1 MSFGLSAGDIF
12 LGIKLIK
19 DTLEAFSTT
28 RGSQRQYA
36 DIVQQLHTLETCL
49 RIAQH
54 KLADLNVDDTRS
66 LVGQA
71 VAECSACIDTYQQEI
86 LNRYERFFGNETK
99 DSSKKRFMRELK
111 KIQWLHEKEKTEA
124 LSKAIATHVQIITL
138 ACSIESLQ
146 SSSHVP
152 NDLRLPLPSAELQ
165 NSISLYGKE
174 RPDDNDDD
182 IEILGDASLDGGSK
196 PPDTAS
202 LLNADTL
209 LSRIPEIAESYS
221 EPASATSI
229 NSTSPATSSAIS
241 SINQKHAS
249 ITRRSATSDYSDSLF
264 RSTTSVTTP
273 SPSIFSR
280 RPSLAPS
287 ASATTVSTTTT
298 LAAASMVDEHGAC
311 QIPSCQR
318 RTYLQKKSFALYAR
332 LTYRGG
338 GQALSLKGE
347 SGLRPT
353 CEHTLL
359 YLQSR
364 DGGVGGVVD
373 VP

>member
-111 KIQWLHEKEKTEA
+111 KIQWLHEKDKTEA

-146 SSSHVP
+146 TSSHIP
-152 NDLRLPLPSAELQ
+152 SDLRLPLRSADLH
-165 NSISLYGKE
+165 SLTLSTGKE
-174 RPDDNDDD
+174 RSAGNADDVG
-182 IEILGDASLDGGSK
+182 IIGSASADCRSE
-196 PPDTAS
+196 PPAAPS
-202 LLNADTL
+202 LLNGDTL
-209 LSRIPEIAESYS
+209 PACLSEMGKSESEAAAAS
-221 EPASATSI
+221 EANLHHAS
-229 NSTSPATSSAIS
+229 SSAVS
-241 SINQKHAS
+241 H
-249 ITRRSATSDYSDSLF
+249 SDPRQSPIIRKSTTGDYPASLF
-264 RSTTSVTTP
+264 RSTASVSTT
-273 SPSIFSR
+273 SPSVFSR
-280 RPSLAPS
+280 RPSLAQS

-298 LAAASMVDEHGAC
+298 LAASMVDERGLC
-311 QIPSCQR
+311 QVPSCQR

-332 LTYRGG
+332 LTYRGS
-338 GQALSLKGE
+338 AHDLIKGE
-347 SGLRPT
+347 SRLRPT

-364 DGGVGGVVD
+364 EEGVGGVVN
-373 VP
+373 V

>member
-146 SSSHVP
+146 SSLHVP
-152 NDLRLPLPSAELQ
+152 DDLQLPLRSEELR
-165 NSISLYGKE
+165 NSISLNGKE
-174 RPDDNDDD
+174 RPDDNDDN
-182 IEILGDASLDGGSK
+182 IEIVGDASLDSRSD
-196 PPDTAS
+196 PPDAAS

-209 LSRIPEIAESYS
+209 LSHLPEIAEFDPG
-221 EPASATSI
+221 PASVTRI

-241 SINQKHAS
+241 SNNQKHAS
-249 ITRRSATSDYSDSLF
+249 MARRSTTSDYSGSLF
-264 RSTTSVTTP
+264 RSTTSITTP

-280 RPSLAPS
+280 RPSIAPS

-298 LAAASMVDEHGAC
+298 LAASLVDERGVC

-332 LTYRGG
+332 LTYRDS
-338 GQALSLKGE
+338 AHDLSLKGE
-347 SGLRPT
+347 SRLRPT

-364 DGGVGGVVD
+364 EERIGGVVD